1 MPDNPPK
8 LLDQV
13 RDRIRT
19 KHYSLR
25 TEQSYVQ
32 WIRRYILFNGKRHPK
47 ELGGPEVEA
56 FLSYLATDRNVA
68 ASTQTQALSALLF
81 LYKEVLGIN
90 LPWLENLT
98 RAKKPR
104 HLPVVLTLDEVKT
117 VLSRLE
123 GRNALMAEL
132 LYGAGLTIMVVAA
145 TPKDERDC
153 GVEGGG

>member
-81 LYKEVLGIN
+81 L
-90 LPWLENLT
+90 
-98 RAKKPR
+98 
-104 HLPVVLTLDEVKT
+104 
-117 VLSRLE
+117 
-123 GRNALMAEL
+123 
-132 LYGAGLTIMVVAA
+132 
-145 TPKDERDC
+145 
-153 GVEGGG
+153 